1 LAEKS
6 RPFYSVSISYGYH
19 SINPRRI
26 LFPKYSGA
34 MVLGTQRSS
43 KPLAP
48 SENGKEVR
56 LSFPLPKLKY
66 ELDNSRALLFAAF
79 N

>member
-1 LAEKS
+1 
-6 RPFYSVSISYGYH
+6 
-19 SINPRRI
+19 
-26 LFPKYSGA
+26 